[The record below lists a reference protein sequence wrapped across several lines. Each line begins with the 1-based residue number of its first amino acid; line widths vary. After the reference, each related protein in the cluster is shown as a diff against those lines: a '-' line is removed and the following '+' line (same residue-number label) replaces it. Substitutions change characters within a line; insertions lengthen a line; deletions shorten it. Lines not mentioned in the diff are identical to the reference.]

1 MLLVALAQAK
11 KQSNPDFT
19 KLIAKPL
26 LFSYYRNKV
35 TGPASR
41 GNARC
46 LKLILDTYADLS
58 GQVFNPDKSKAYFGK
73 HVSTQNRAYFR
84 STLHIGSASLPFI
97 YLGVPLFR
105 GAHKA
110 AHLRILADRITTK
123 FAGWK
128 GSALSMAGR
137 VCLVNSVIVSSLV
150 HSMMQSQ
157 QHASSAGENTDPKES
172 SSTPEVD
179 MSQLYINKAGKSK
192 GWIVGL
198 GNYAKTRKMETQLQQ
213 ERADALLRQHE
224 IQDTARAHVESI
236 RSEMPR
242 QEAAQRTREESL
254 RQELE
259 AQRTQMAQFQRMMDQ
274 LQQGQWPSSPPAPP
288 TRFHIRSIPSSI
300 FNLSSLNVLSL
311 GKRFSLYNLEKL
323 YLDENRLSGEIPS
336 FISSNASK
344 LTILT
349 LSNNSLSG
357 PFPDFGNLRLLQTLY
372 IWGNQLTG
380 ELTFLSSLS
389 NCRYL
394 EDLEIDDNPLNGCYS
409 TRDRKL
415 EQLDRFKFRH
425 KSDYRTH
432 PKRNVELQELQGL
445 NLSNNHLQGD
455 ISTNLCKMS
464 NLGDLDLS
472 VNMLTG
478 AIPDCLGEVKSLRN
492 VYIHSNKLESNIP
505 SNLWNLRDLLILQL
519 DSNSLSGQLSSQIGN
534 LKQIYRLDLSSN
546 QFLGD
551 IPTTIVSCESL
562 EYLSLSNNKLQGSIP
577 KSLGNVRGLTTLD
590 LSREIPNGI
599 INSTAQSFVHN
610 SALCG
615 AAKFQVPPC
624 VNDRGRSR
632 STTIALICLK
642 YVVPPFV
649 AATII
654 VVVVLMFLRR
664 HKQIII
670 HQAADIS
677 LETFVGRRVSYI
689 ELVRGTSSF
698 SKTNLLGI
706 GSFGSVYKAT
716 LSDGLII
723 AAKVFNLELEGAT
736 TSFDTE
742 SEILSS
748 IRHRNLLP
756 VISCCTNQEF
766 RALILKYMPNGNQ
779 EKWLHSVNNLLDLVQ
794 RLNIAI
800 DVALA
805 LEYLHHHHTFP
816 VVHCD
821 IKPSNVLLDEDM
833 TAHVADFGISKLFDE
848 GEVMTHTTTLATIGY
863 AAPEYGFEGK
873 VSTKGDVY
881 SYGIMLLE
889 MFTRKKPTDDM
900 FDGHIGLKE
909 WVSEA
914 VERNAISEVVDHAL
928 FLNEECMSS
937 VFDLAMKCL
946 AISPGKRIN
955 MIQAA
960 TALQRIKDNIVNN
973 ELTQKSSPYYSIAG
987 SSPASDPMSFS
998 MELDSWN

>member
-1 MLLVALAQAK
+1 MPSKLSNLRRLKELNIAINSLASTEIPSWLGRLSQLEHLYLNNNTFSSTIPLSLFNISRLQTLDMSYNFLDGNLPEEIANFSFLGALNLVGK
-11 KQSNPDFT
+11 KRTGSILNG
-19 KLIAKPL
+19 
-26 LFSYYRNKV
+26 LFN
-35 TGPASR
+35 
-41 GNARC
+41 
-46 LKLILDTYADLS
+46 
-58 GQVFNPDKSKAYFGK
+58 
-73 HVSTQNRAYFR
+73 
-84 STLHIGSASLPFI
+84 
-97 YLGVPLFR
+97 
-105 GAHKA
+105 
-110 AHLRILADRITTK
+110 
-123 FAGWK
+123 
-128 GSALSMAGR
+128 M
-137 VCLVNSVIVSSLV
+137 SSLI
-150 HSMMQSQ
+150 
-157 QHASSAGENTDPKES
+157 E
-172 SSTPEVD
+172 
-179 MSQLYINKAGKSK
+179 INMRYNKL
-192 GWIVGL
+192 L
-198 GNYAKTRKMETQLQQ
+198 G
-213 ERADALLRQHE
+213 
-224 IQDTARAHVESI
+224 
-236 RSEMPR
+236 
-242 QEAAQRTREESL
+242 
-254 RQELE
+254 
-259 AQRTQMAQFQRMMDQ
+259 
-274 LQQGQWPSSPPAPP
+274 
-288 TRFHIRSIPSSI
+288 SIPSSI

-863 AAPEYGFEGK
+863 AAPEYGSEGK
-873 VSTKGDVY
+873 VSTNGDVY
-881 SYGIMLLE
+881 SYGILVLE
-889 MFTRKKPTDDM
+889 MFTQKKPTDDM
-900 FDGHIGLKE
+900 FSEEMSLKD
-909 WVSEA
+909 WVKETL
-914 VERNAISEVVDHAL
+914 RQNAISEIVAPGLISREDEHESV
-928 FLNEECMSS
+928 SS
-937 VFDLAMKCL
+937 ILDMAMKCL
-946 AISPGKRIN
+946 AFLPHERID
-955 MIQAA
+955 MIRVVAHLHKIKA
-960 TALQRIKDNIVNN
+960 KLQVNSRRN
-973 ELTQKSSPYYSIAG
+973 RQ
-987 SSPASDPMSFS
+987 
-998 MELDSWN
+998 